1 MKKRRSYRTD
11 NFFWYARILLYRH
24 TNVTIRMV
32 IHIASI
38 SFHYRFVRYLITV
51 FVEVWENSFVR
62 FGNIFRCVIDVINN
76 ASIGRIL
83 VTKAYRDR
91 GYGKELMEEAIK
103 YTVNHFKDSIK
114 IQAQQHLKAF
124 YQAFGFKQVSTA
136 YLDDRIWHIYMIWEQ
151 K

>member
-1 MKKRRSYRTD
+1 MEKKSFQELDQLELYTLLKSRVDVFVVEQQCPYQEIDAYDLKATHLWLQD
-11 NFFWYARILLYRH
+11 NQNLVVYARILPAGSKY
-24 TNVTIRMV
+24 
-32 IHIASI
+32 
-38 SFHYRFVRYLITV
+38 
-51 FVEVWENSFVR
+51 VE
-62 FGNIFRCVIDVINN
+62 
-76 ASIGRIL
+76 ASIGRVL

-136 YLDDRIWHIYMIWEQ
+136 YLDDRIWHIDMIWEQ